1 MRKKFKRGD
10 SIESNEEREGEN
22 SEREREREKA

>member
-1 MRKKFKRGD
+1 MMRKKFKRGD

-22 SEREREREKA
+22 SEREREKA